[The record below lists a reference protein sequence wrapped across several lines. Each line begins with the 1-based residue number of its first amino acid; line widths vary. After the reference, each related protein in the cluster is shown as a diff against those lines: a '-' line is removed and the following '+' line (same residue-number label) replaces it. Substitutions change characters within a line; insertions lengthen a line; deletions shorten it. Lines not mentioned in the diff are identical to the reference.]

1 MTGDPVTLTGRVA
14 YSLSL
19 IKELDLPVHDLDGR
33 HLSMVGNRATSTSG
47 DCSVDISPCRRSMVI
62 GHKQGRLV

>member
-33 HLSMVGNRATSTSG
+33 QLVDRWQPG
-47 DCSVDISPCRRSMVI
+47 DIDQRRLFGGYLAVPTKYGYRS
-62 GHKQGRLV
+62 